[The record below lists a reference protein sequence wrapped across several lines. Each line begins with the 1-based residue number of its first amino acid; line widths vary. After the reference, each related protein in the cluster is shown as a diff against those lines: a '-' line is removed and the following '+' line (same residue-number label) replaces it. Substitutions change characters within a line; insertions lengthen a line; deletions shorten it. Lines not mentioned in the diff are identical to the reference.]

1 MKAHQAIPI
10 ALTVV
15 LLPSCGALKPK
26 EDPTQHFVLRP
37 TAAPGGSTTSHSNL
51 TISVGPT
58 LVPAYLDRV
67 QMVSAGASSNQ
78 LKVDEYEIWAE
89 PLDRAI
95 SRVLA
100 DNLSRRMKAPRVVP
114 YPDLDLTKYDY
125 RVAIW
130 VKRFER
136 DTSGEIVLDCAWG
149 IGGMPGS
156 DLPMVNKTSRITVP
170 GPADPADSSGL
181 AAAMSEALAKLSE
194 DVRRQLLKMP
204 LPKSE
209 EDGEEEDGGT

>member
-10 ALTVV
+10 ALAAI
-15 LLPSCGALKPK
+15 LLPSCGVLKPK
-26 EDPTQHFVLRP
+26 EDPTKHFVLRP
-37 TAAPGGSTTSHSNL
+37 TAAPSGASSAYSKL

-67 QMVSAGASSNQ
+67 QMVSAGAGNQ

-100 DNLSRRMKAPRVVP
+100 DNISRRINNPRVVP
-114 YPDLDLTKYDY
+114 YPDLDLNKYDY

-136 DTSGEIVLDCAWG
+136 DASGEIVLDCAWG

-156 DLPMVNKTSRITVP
+156 DLPSVNKTSRITVT

-194 DVRRQLLKMP
+194 EVRKQLLKMP
-204 LPKSE
+204 LPE
-209 EDGEEEDGGT
+209 PEEEDVAEDAG